1 MRCPYCGS
9 TNTIVVDSRFVEADN
24 SIRRRR
30 LCNSCKRR
38 FTTYERIDTVK
49 VTVIKKDDTREPFD
63 RSKIVNGI
71 SKACEKRPI
80 SRERIDA
87 ITDKIE
93 AKLMAQNKKEV
104 TSREIG
110 ELVMRELYKLDP
122 VAYIRFAS
130 VYKNF
135 DSPDEFRKIAI
146 LMRNK
151 RKEGGGK
158 IELE

>member
-9 TNTIVVDSRFVEADN
+9 TNTVVVDSRFVEADN

-30 LCNSCKRR
+30 LCSLCKRR

-49 VTVIKKDDTREPFD
+49 VTVIKKDGTREPFD

-87 ITDKIE
+87 IADKIE

-146 LMRNK
+146 LMKNK
-151 RKEGGGK
+151 RNERKGK
-158 IELE
+158 

>member
-9 TNTIVVDSRFVEADN
+9 TNTMVVDSRFVEADN

-49 VTVIKKDDTREPFD
+49 VTVIKRDGTREPFD

-87 ITDKIE
+87 IADKIE

-110 ELVMRELYKLDP
+110 ELVMKELYKLDP

-151 RKEGGGK
+151 RNERRGK
-158 IELE
+158 

>member
-49 VTVIKKDDTREPFD
+49 VTVIKRDGTREPFD

-80 SRERIDA
+80 SREHIDA
-87 ITDKIE
+87 IADKIE
-93 AKLMAQNKKEV
+93 AKLMAHNKKEV

-151 RKEGGGK
+151 RNERRGK
-158 IELE
+158 

>member
-49 VTVIKKDDTREPFD
+49 VTVIKRDGTREPFD

-87 ITDKIE
+87 IDKIE

-110 ELVMRELYKLDP
+110 ELVMKELYKLDP

-135 DSPDEFRKIAI
+135 DSPES
-146 LMRNK
+146 L
-151 RKEGGGK
+151 GK
-158 IELE
+158 LQYL

>member
-151 RKEGGGK
+151 RNERRGK
-158 IELE
+158 

>member
-9 TNTIVVDSRFVEADN
+9 TNTMVVDSRFVEADN

-49 VTVIKKDDTREPFD
+49 VTVIKKDGTREPFD

-87 ITDKIE
+87 IADKIE

-110 ELVMRELYKLDP
+110 ELVMKELYKLDP

-151 RKEGGGK
+151 RNKGGGK
-158 IELE
+158 

>member
-49 VTVIKKDDTREPFD
+49 VTVIKRDGTREPFD

-87 ITDKIE
+87 IADKIE

-110 ELVMRELYKLDP
+110 ELVMKELYKLDP

-151 RKEGGGK
+151 RNERRGK
-158 IELE
+158 